1 MPTRARPFL
10 AVHPMSGMG
19 LFLLHVMWGYGNRFY
34 RRKEL
39 IVVVKD
45 VFDLG
50 ANPVS
55 SWKSWVPIVHLSLQ
69 EGEMACRISSSGSP
83 RGP

>member
-1 MPTRARPFL
+1 MN
-10 AVHPMSGMG
+10 GMG
-19 LFLLHVMWGYGNRFY
+19 LFLLYVMWGYGNRFY

-45 VFDLG
+45 VFDSG

-55 SWKSWVPIVHLSLQ
+55 L
-69 EGEMACRISSSGSP
+69 
-83 RGP
+83 